1 MNPQPNPSRN
11 RSAAASVQAV
21 LWLLIT
27 LLLLALGSTAFLLY
41 RAKSGQLSAEKAL
54 NDANARLTDQEA
66 KAKEADAKRKEQER
80 NNRLAVAQ
88 TLRDSFASRAGVVTN
103 GLHGLLDRIP
113 EVERELNDFR
123 NGAKGIPITR
133 YPALVEECANI
144 LDTGLSLPPRP
155 VAVSHLEGI
164 RAILIA
170 NAAAQGTEAQPSP
183 EAEKVLD
190 DARAI
195 LTGASSDLAKVTSFM
210 AVMLSRTKAKLESE
224 GGKPAASLEEAI
236 TLHRAAV
243 TLEREQRLARAMQ
256 LAQQTKDLATNR
268 AIIAGGER
276 AAEAIKAEMERMDRE
291 MKAALA
297 KQKLIEEA
305 KSAQVQD
312 LLAPVIAPGRVDC
325 CTLTELLPERGPMSW
340 SKLSALIDKDKG
352 VEQLHRLTSSTFDKD
367 RPRLPRVN
375 LNRDSNTY
383 DRVVRMRATLQR
395 LGPTLVELGMLRQ

>member
-1 MNPQPNPSRN
+1 
-11 RSAAASVQAV
+11 
-21 LWLLIT
+21 
-27 LLLLALGSTAFLLY
+27 
-41 RAKSGQLSAEKAL
+41 LSAEKAL

-133 YPALVEECANI
+133 HPALVEECANI

-236 TLHRAAV
+236 TLHRADV

-268 AIIAGGER
+268 AIIAGGQR
-276 AAEAIKAEMERMDRE
+276 AADAIKAEMERMDRE

-305 KSAQVQD
+305 RSAAVQA
-312 LLAPVIAPGRVDC
+312 LLAPLISPGQIDC
-325 CTLTELLPERGPMSW
+325 DGRLLPEPGPVSW
-340 SKLSALIDKDKG
+340 AKLSKFISKDRG
-352 VEQLHRLTSSTFDKD
+352 VEILYDICRASRDHA
-367 RPRLPRVN
+367 RPRLPAAN
-375 LNRDSNTY
+375 LGKDTATY
-383 DRVVRMRATLQR
+383 NRVVEMYKTLQR
-395 LGPTLVELGMLRQ
+395 LGPTLVELGMLRP